1 MKSSSQK
8 SATDNCQTNP
18 THSLI
23 FKLSALLIV
32 VVGCLVAIYIIPA
45 ALGRVGSAGV
55 DTLDKTAAVLN
66 KYLSSKEKFDATFGA
81 IISEQQLNRL
91 QFYQRNQVALFRI
104 VRYKG
109 PDSKNYDYTE
119 FYKRESD
126 KRRLAT
132 IPIFLDQ
139 YCEWLAKG
147 SYEFN
152 FYIDMSDLTKWGY
165 KWEPK
170 QNILTLFPPDIEA
183 NTPAELEPL
192 VYTCISD
199 SVSIDETYTKNQ
211 LEKAI
216 PELKQSLAD
225 DQKQFMYDEA
235 SVAIKK
241 MYRQFLLNL
250 IPASAHDNELPK
262 IIVSFPDKKR
272 LHRKK
277 LLEAI

>member
-1 MKSSSQK
+1 MDSLPEKNDSDKLLSIKYRYQ
-8 SATDNCQTNP
+8 
-18 THSLI
+18 LI
-23 FKLSALLIV
+23 FKFAVLLVIIA
-32 VVGCLVAIYIIPA
+32 GCLVAIYIIPA

-55 DTLDKTAAVLN
+55 DTLDKSVAVFD
-66 KYLSSKEKFDATFGA
+66 KYLSSKEKFDATFGP

-91 QFYQRNQVALFRI
+91 QFYQRNQVGLFRI

-109 PDSKNYDYTE
+109 PDSKNYNYTE

-126 KRRLAT
+126 KKSLAT

-152 FYIDMSDLTKWGY
+152 FYIEMSDLTKWGY

-211 LEKAI
+211 LKKAI
-216 PELKQSLAD
+216 PQLKNKLAE
-225 DQKQFMYDEA
+225 DQKRFMYDEA
-235 SVAIKK
+235 KVSIKK

-250 IPASAHDNELPK
+250 IPASAHNNELPK
-262 IIVSFPDKKR
+262 IIVTFPHKKR
-272 LHRKK
+272 LHSKK
-277 LLEAI
+277 RLL